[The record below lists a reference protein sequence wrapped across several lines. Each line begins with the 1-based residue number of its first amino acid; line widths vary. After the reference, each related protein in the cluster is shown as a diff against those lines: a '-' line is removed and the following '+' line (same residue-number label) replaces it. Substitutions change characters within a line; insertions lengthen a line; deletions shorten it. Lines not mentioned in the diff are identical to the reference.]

1 MLVLNEKSV
10 MAYGGKGREGT
21 TSRQESDG
29 SYKES
34 AKSDVKMTADK
45 IRKLV
50 AKFSIQP
57 GTARAVSLL

>member
-1 MLVLNEKSV
+1 
-10 MAYGGKGREGT
+10 MAATLGREGS

-29 SYKES
+29 SYNLKES

-50 AKFSIQP
+50 AKFI
-57 GTARAVSLL
+57 VLL